1 MAHFAILCPEA
12 GGHLFPTG
20 SLGHELRRRG
30 HQVTLVAR
38 STAAPIAKRLELPL
52 HELPE
57 DDAPDYRI
65 ENDRICAMFDGNPSI
80 EQLSKDDQTK
90 LQILCKPRFPATFLP
105 PNLVGY
111 PLAIAEGEAVRKLEC
126 RD

>member
-1 MAHFAILCPEA
+1 V
-12 GGHLFPTG
+12 
-20 SLGHELRRRG
+20 SLQAECLADVLLDHKNSEEHGFVFVERPNDYAL
-30 HQVTLVAR
+30 A
-38 STAAPIAKRLELPL
+38 
-52 HELPE
+52 